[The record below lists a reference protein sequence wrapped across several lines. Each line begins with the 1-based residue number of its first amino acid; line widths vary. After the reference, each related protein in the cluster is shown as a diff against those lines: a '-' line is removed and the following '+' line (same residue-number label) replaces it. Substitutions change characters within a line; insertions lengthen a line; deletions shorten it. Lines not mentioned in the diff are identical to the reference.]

1 MFLEMAELKKAKLHM
16 IYIVE
21 ICSGWDLSAC
31 SHIARIFLFIQTVQS
46 IQTEAYG
53 SFVQQMHHTVTS
65 KCSRIFTLRS
75 TGTLCK
81 GNMVLCIFHIISI
94 HLMFQLFWCG
104 NGNSLKWQKK
114 KNQILMTVLLQI
126 LMTVELISTVQFLS
140 SAGAVTEDKQENF

>member
-1 MFLEMAELKKAKLHM
+1 MAELKKAKLHM

-31 SHIARIFLFIQTVQS
+31 SHIARIFPFIQTVQS

-53 SFVQQMHHTVTS
+53 CFVQQMHHTATS
-65 KCSRIFTLRS
+65 KCSRIFTVRS
-75 TGTLCK
+75 KGMLCK

-94 HLMFQLFWCG
+94 HLMFQLFWYG
-104 NGNSLKWQKK
+104 KWEQFKVTK
-114 KNQILMTVLLQI
+114 KNHLILMTVLLQI

-140 SAGAVTEDKQENF
+140 SAGAVTEDEQEDF